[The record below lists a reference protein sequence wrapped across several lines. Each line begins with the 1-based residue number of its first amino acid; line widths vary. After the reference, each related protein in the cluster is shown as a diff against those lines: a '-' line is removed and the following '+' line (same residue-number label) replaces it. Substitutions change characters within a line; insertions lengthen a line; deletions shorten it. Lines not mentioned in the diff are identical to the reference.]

1 MRQITLEVPDEL
13 YEACLQIAK
22 RTGRP
27 VEMCII
33 ETLARHNP
41 FPFPELTEEEI
52 QQALDALRPFVGVF
66 ESGNAHS
73 ADNEAIEE
81 DLIRAI

>member
-27 VEMCII
+27 LEMCIV

-41 FPFPELTEEEI
+41 FPFPQLSDEET
-52 QQALDALRPFVGVF
+52 QQALDALRPFVGTF
-66 ESGNAHS
+66 ESGNPRS

-81 DLIRAI
+81 ELIRAI